1 MMQFSSIKAYV
12 NSVRD
17 GSVDPKEYILSLLKE
32 LRKDTSNSYI
42 CVLDDSLVLS
52 YIEEAKEKFS
62 NGSLYMVPFLI
73 KDNIDLEG
81 VPTTAACKE
90 FSYIPKH
97 SATAVKLLLEQGAI
111 PLAKTNMD
119 QFATGLVGVRSP
131 YGVCK
136 NSFNQEY
143 VSGGSSSGS
152 AVGVAKGHALF
163 SLGTDT
169 AGSGRVPAAFNNIF
183 GLKGTVGAVSI
194 NGVVPAC
201 KTLDCL
207 TVFAKSTDD
216 LKTVFSVIRQYDKD
230 DICSRHYVEND
241 LFSKTFTFGVP
252 DKKSLEFFNDTQAS
266 LLFDNA
272 VESLKSIGGIAVT
285 IDISPFVNAA
295 KLLYEGSFV
304 AERFAGNREF
314 FEKDLD
320 KCLDVIRTIIGN
332 SQKFSAVDS
341 YNDRYKL
348 LEYKRVA
355 DEILDKVDFIVTPTA
370 PTIYSIKEVLADPIK
385 LNSNIG
391 YYTNFMNLLDF
402 SAIAVPAGF
411 RQTGEKKDLPFGV
424 TFFTKAFKDDAL
436 LDIAARYSNYTRYPL
451 GSMLLPFNVVEESSK
466 VSDSTECQL
475 CVCGAHLKGF
485 ALNSQLSDLGGR
497 FVKSTRTSKNYRMY
511 IVSDDGKVIK
521 PGLVRNSDNGESLE
535 VEVYSISKDKLG
547 YFMQLIPYPLGI
559 GRVELES
566 SDYVLGFICEGEAV
580 KGKMDITSYG
590 GYRAYMQ
597 SIGKSS

>member
-1 MMQFSSIKAYV
+1 MVQFSSIKEYLTAV
-12 NSVRD
+12 RNS
-17 GSVDPKEYILSLLKE
+17 SADPKEYILSLLKQIKE
-32 LRKDTSNSYI
+32 DDSNSYI
-42 CVLDDSLVLS
+42 CPLDEATVLT
-52 YIEEAKEKFS
+52 YIKKAEKNI
-62 NGSLYMVPFLI
+62 NGQLYMVPFLI

-90 FSYIPKH
+90 FSYIPNK
-97 SATAVKLLLEQGAI
+97 SATAVKLLLEAGAI

-163 SLGTDT
+163 ALGTDT

-216 LKTVFSVIRQYDKD
+216 LKTVFSVIRQYDKE
-230 DICSRHYVEND
+230 DICSRHYVKND

-252 DKKSLEFFNDTQAS
+252 DKKSLEFFNDTHAA

-272 VESLKSIGGIAVT
+272 VESLKSIGGRAVT

-304 AERFAGNREF
+304 SERLAGNKEY

-341 YNDRYKL
+341 YKDRYRL
-348 LEYKRVA
+348 LEFKRA
-355 DEILDKVDFIVTPTA
+355 TDEILETVDFIVTPTA
-370 PTIYSIKEVLADPIK
+370 PTIYSIKDVLADPIK

-391 YYTNFMNLLDF
+391 YYTNFMNLLDY

-411 RQTGEKKDLPFGV
+411 RQSGEKKDLPFGV
-424 TFFTKAFKDDAL
+424 TFFSKAFKDDAL
-436 LDIAARYSNYTRYPL
+436 LDIAARYSNFTRYPL
-451 GSMLLPFNVVEESSK
+451 GSMMLPFTDVEESTK
-466 VSDSTECQL
+466 VSDSDESLL

-485 ALNSQLSDLGGR
+485 ALNSQLSELGAR

-511 IVSDDGKVIK
+511 IVSDDGKVVK
-521 PGLVRNSDNGESLE
+521 PGLVRDLDNGESLE

-547 YFMQLIPYPLGI
+547 YFMQLIQYPLGI

-566 SDYVLGFICEGEAV
+566 SDYILGFICEGEAV
-580 KGKMDITSYG
+580 KGKKDITSFG

-597 SIGKSS
+597 SIGK

>member
-1 MMQFSSIKAYV
+1 MVQFSSIKEYLTA
-12 NSVRD
+12 VRN
-17 GSVDPKEYILSLLKE
+17 GSADPKEYILSLLKQIKE
-32 LRKDTSNSYI
+32 DDSNSYI
-42 CVLDDSLVLS
+42 CPLDESTVLS
-52 YIEEAKEKFS
+52 YIQKAENNI
-62 NGSLYMVPFLI
+62 NGQLYMVPFLI

-90 FSYIPKH
+90 FSYIPNK
-97 SATAVKLLLEQGAI
+97 SATAVKLLLDAGAI

-163 SLGTDT
+163 ALGTDT

-216 LKTVFSVIRQYDKD
+216 LKTVFSVIRQYDKE
-230 DICSRHYVEND
+230 DICSRHYVKND

-252 DKKSLEFFNDTQAS
+252 DKKSLEFFNDTHAA

-272 VESLKSIGGIAVT
+272 VESLKSIGGRALT

-304 AERFAGNREF
+304 SERLAGNKEF

-332 SQKFSAVDS
+332 SHKFSAVDS
-341 YNDRYKL
+341 YKDRYRL
-348 LEYKRVA
+348 LEFKRA
-355 DEILDKVDFIVTPTA
+355 TDEILETVDFIVTPTA
-370 PTIYSIKEVLADPIK
+370 PTIYSIKDVLADPIK

-391 YYTNFMNLLDF
+391 YYTNFMNLLDY

-411 RQTGEKKDLPFGV
+411 RQSGEKKDLPFGV
-424 TFFTKAFKDDAL
+424 TFFSKAFKDDAL
-436 LDIAARYSNYTRYPL
+436 LDIAARYSNFTRYPL
-451 GSMLLPFNVVEESSK
+451 GSMMLPFTDVEESTK
-466 VSDSTECQL
+466 VSDSDESLL

-485 ALNSQLSDLGGR
+485 TLNSQLSELGAR

-511 IVSDDGKVIK
+511 IVSDDGKVVK
-521 PGLVRNSDNGESLE
+521 PGLVRDSDNGESLE

-547 YFMQLIPYPLGI
+547 YFIQLIQYPLGI

-566 SDYVLGFICEGEAV
+566 SDYILGFICEGEAV
-580 KGKMDITSYG
+580 KGKKDITSFG

-597 SIGKSS
+597 SIGK